1 MIKFSIIIPILN
13 EAKNIQKLANI
24 LKKELNN
31 KFQYE
36 IIFVDD
42 NSRDGSDIILKELSK
57 KYKNI
62 NFKIKNNKQPD
73 LTKSCLTGI
82 EKAKYKYILI
92 MDGDLQHNPSDI
104 PKLIKLLHKENLDIV
119 IGSRNFLK
127 VYESRSLNFLRYYA
141 SILIKKLII
150 FFLGYKTND
159 PLSGFFC
166 FKKKILY
173 KKKLFGKGYKILSD
187 IIYSSENLNIK
198 DLEIKFNHRGMGKSK
213 MNIRILILILYFI
226 FYIFVKRFKF

>member
-13 EAKNIQKLANI
+13 DKNIQKLANI

-62 NFKIKNNKQPD
+62 NFIIRFNKQPD

-92 MDGDLQHNPSDI
+92 MDGDLQHN
-104 PKLIKLLHKENLDIV
+104 
-119 IGSRNFLK
+119 NFRYTKINKIITRKPRYCNRFEIFKSLRK
-127 VYESRSLNFLRYYA
+127 SRSLNF
-141 SILIKKLII
+141 
-150 FFLGYKTND
+150 
-159 PLSGFFC
+159 
-166 FKKKILY
+166 
-173 KKKLFGKGYKILSD
+173 
-187 IIYSSENLNIK
+187 
-198 DLEIKFNHRGMGKSK
+198 
-213 MNIRILILILYFI
+213 
-226 FYIFVKRFKF
+226 

>member
-62 NFKIKNNKQPD
+62 NFIIRFNKQPD

-150 FFLGYKTND
+150 FFSRFTKQMILKWIF
-159 PLSGFFC
+159 LFQ
-166 FKKKILY
+166 KKILY
-173 KKKLFGKGYKILSD
+173 KKNYL
-187 IIYSSENLNIK
+187 EK
-198 DLEIKFNHRGMGKSK
+198 DIKF
-213 MNIRILILILYFI
+213 FQT
-226 FYIFVKRFKF
+226 